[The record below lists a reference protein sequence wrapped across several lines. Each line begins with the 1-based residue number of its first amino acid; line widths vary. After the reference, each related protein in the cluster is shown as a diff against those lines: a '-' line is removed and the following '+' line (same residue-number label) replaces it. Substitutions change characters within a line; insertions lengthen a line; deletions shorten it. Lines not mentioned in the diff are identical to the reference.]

1 MVNLL
6 EKLSKKPVL
15 IMAIVTILTLVSIF
29 EIINNARI
37 ETNLDKYMPKE
48 NPAFIFSDQA
58 ENWFNIKNGVLF
70 VIENTNGVFSESTL
84 NKVKEITKKL
94 QEMPQIER
102 GDVNSLYTTDNI
114 VSTETGLDVNKF
126 YNEVPSS
133 PEGLEKIRQKVI
145 SNEMVFGRMVS
156 KDETATLILAEL
168 KGDVVFTKELY
179 DEILKIAKDYK
190 TPENIYV
197 AGRPIVEGTIAQL
210 APSDMK
216 KMFPIVML
224 LIIIVM
230 MIVLRSFKSLLL
242 VILIVLMSTIWTF
255 GLMSSLKIPI
265 YAVSTMIPVMLIAI
279 GIAYSIYLFNNIS
292 LYRKSN
298 PEAEKSEIIYDM
310 LRAMWKP
317 VLMSALTT
325 AIGFISL
332 ITSEVWPVKYFG
344 LFTAFG
350 VISAFFLTLVF
361 LPAALNLFGL
371 PKQKITEGKKD
382 NSILFEKIVH
392 IIFKYKFAI
401 LTVTGIIIIIS
412 FFGVQKVWIDT
423 SFLRNFEENSGIVQ
437 ADRFINAH
445 FAGTTMLNVILEG
458 EDDTFKD
465 PKVWEKVDSLQTKL
479 ETLHE
484 VGLTFSLG
492 DFLKRMNMAMHSD
505 STEYDR
511 IPESGDMVAQF
522 LLLYSM
528 AGNPDNL
535 DKLVDYN
542 YKRANISINLKGDNS
557 RVIQKVIDFIDN
569 NSHTFNGISI
579 KYAGS
584 AYKGVVFSDL
594 ILEGQISSILI
605 SIVLVIILLAIMFRS
620 LLVGFIGSIPIILT
634 TLISFGLMGFAN
646 IPLGGTTALVASISL
661 GIGIDFAIQFLQRY
675 KVNSLNETDR
685 VKVAIKTMSHT
696 GRAIFYNALVIIIGF
711 SALVFSL
718 FPPNRELGALI
729 SLNMFFCFFGT
740 LVIMLIVIN
749 LFKPRLISK
758 KGEVHTQD

>member
-1 MVNLL
+1 MVDLL
-6 EKLSKKPVL
+6 EKLSRKPVF
-15 IMAIVTILTLVSIF
+15 IMAIVAVVTLFSVF
-29 EIINNARI
+29 AIINNARI
-37 ETNLDKYMPKE
+37 ETNLDKYMPKD
-48 NPAFIFSDQA
+48 NPAFIFSDRA

-70 VIENTNGVFSESTL
+70 VIENPSGVFCESTL

-94 QEMPQIER
+94 QEMSQIER

-114 VSTETGLDVNKF
+114 VSSETGLDVNKF
-126 YNEVPSS
+126 YTEVPSS
-133 PEGLEKIRQKVI
+133 PEGLEKIRQNVI
-145 SNEMVFGRMVS
+145 NNEMIFGRMLS

-168 KGDVVFTKELY
+168 KNDVVFSKELY
-179 DEILKIAKDYK
+179 GKILKIAEDYK
-190 TPENIYV
+190 GPENIYV

-210 APSDMK
+210 APKDMK
-216 KMFPIVML
+216 TMFPIVML
-224 LIIIVM
+224 LIIFIM
-230 MIVLRSFKSLLL
+230 LIVLRSFKSLLL
-242 VILIVLMSTIWTF
+242 VILIVVMSTIWTF
-255 GLMSSLKIPI
+255 GLMSALKIPI

-292 LYRKSN
+292 LYRKIN
-298 PEAEKSEIIYDM
+298 PNAEKGEIISDM
-310 LRAMWKP
+310 LHAMWKP

-350 VISAFFLTLVF
+350 VISAFFLSLVF

-371 PKQKITEGKKD
+371 PKQRITAGKND
-382 NSILFEKIVH
+382 LSEKIVYL
-392 IIFKYKFAI
+392 IFKYKFMI
-401 LTVTGIIIIIS
+401 LTGTSIVIIIS

-423 SFLRNFEENSGIVQ
+423 SFLRNFENSSNIVQ

-465 PKVWEKVDSLQTKL
+465 PKVWEKIDSLQTKL
-479 ETLHE
+479 EKLPE

-511 IPESGDMVAQF
+511 IPPSRDMLAQF

-528 AGNPDNL
+528 AGNPSNL

-542 YKRANISINLKGDNS
+542 YKRTNISINLKGDNS
-557 RVIQKVIDFIDN
+557 KLIQKTIDFIDD
-569 NSHTFNGISI
+569 NSHSLKGISI

-584 AYKGVVFSDL
+584 AYKGLVFSNL

-605 SIVLVIILLAIMFRS
+605 SIILVILLLAIMFKS
-620 LLVGFIGSIPIILT
+620 VTVGLIGSIPVILT
-634 TLISFGLMGFAN
+634 SLISFALMGFAN
-646 IPLGGTTALVASISL
+646 IPLGGTTALVASIAM
-661 GIGIDFAIQFLQRY
+661 GIGVDFAIQFIQRY
-675 KVNSLNETDR
+675 KVNSLDKSD
-685 VKVAIKTMSHT
+685 KVQIAIKTMSHT
-696 GRAIFYNALVIIIGF
+696 GRAIFYNALIVTTGFIVLLF
-711 SALVFSL
+711 SA

-729 SLNMFFCFFGT
+729 SLNMFFCFVGT
-740 LVIMLIVIN
+740 LVVMLIVIN
-749 LFKPRLISK
+749 LINPRLTPK
-758 KGEVHTQD
+758 KREVHTQHK

>member
-1 MVNLL
+1 MIILL
-6 EKLSKKPVL
+6 EKLSKRPIL
-15 IMAIVTILTLVSIF
+15 IMMIVAIVTLLSVF
-29 EIINNARI
+29 EIMNNARI
-37 ETNLDKYMPKE
+37 ETNLDKYMPKA

-70 VIENTNGVFSESTL
+70 VIENPNGVFCESTL
-84 NKVKEITKKL
+84 KKVKEITEKL

-114 VSTETGLDVNKF
+114 VSSETGLDVNKF
-126 YNEVPSS
+126 YVEVPNTS
-133 PEGLEKIRQKVI
+133 EGLEKIRQNVI
-145 SNEMVFGRMVS
+145 NNEMIFGRMLA
-156 KDETATLILAEL
+156 KDEKATLILAEL
-168 KGDVVFTKELY
+168 KNGVVFSKELY
-179 DEILKIAKDYK
+179 GEILKIAKDYK
-190 TPENIYV
+190 GPENIYV

-210 APSDMK
+210 APKDMK

-224 LIIIVM
+224 LIIFIM
-230 MIVLRSFKSLLL
+230 LIVLRSFKSLLL
-242 VILIVLMSTIWTF
+242 VILIVVMSTIWTF
-255 GLMSSLKIPI
+255 GLMSALKIPI

-298 PEAEKSEIIYDM
+298 PNAEKSEIIYDM
-310 LRAMWKP
+310 LHAMWKP

-325 AIGFISL
+325 AIGFTSL

-350 VISAFFLTLVF
+350 VISAFTLSLVF

-371 PKQKITEGKKD
+371 PKQRIITGKND
-382 NSILFEKIVH
+382 SSILSEKIVYL
-392 IIFKYKFAI
+392 ILNYKFMI
-401 LTVTGIIIIIS
+401 LTGTAIVIIIS

-423 SFLRNFEENSGIVQ
+423 SFLRNFENSSNIVQ

-465 PKVWEKVDSLQTKL
+465 PKVWEKIDSLQTKL
-479 ETLHE
+479 ERLPE

-492 DFLKRMNMAMHSD
+492 DFLKRMNMAMNSD
-505 STEYDR
+505 SIEYDR
-511 IPESGDMVAQF
+511 IPPSRDMLAQF

-528 AGNPDNL
+528 AGNPSNL

-557 RVIQKVIDFIDN
+557 KLIQKTIDFIDA
-569 NSHTFNGISI
+569 NSYSLKGISI

-584 AYKGVVFSDL
+584 AYKGLVFSNL

-605 SIVLVIILLAIMFRS
+605 SIILVILLLAIMFKS
-620 LLVGFIGSIPIILT
+620 VSVGLIGSIPVILT
-634 TLISFGLMGFAN
+634 SLISFALMGFAN
-646 IPLGGTTALVASISL
+646 IPLGGTTALVASIAM
-661 GIGIDFAIQFLQRY
+661 GIGVDFAIQFIQRY
-675 KVNSLNETDR
+675 KVNSLDESD
-685 VKVAIKTMSHT
+685 KVQIAIKTMSHT
-696 GRAIFYNALVIIIGF
+696 GRAIFYNALIVTTGFIVLLF
-711 SALVFSL
+711 SA

-729 SLNMFFCFFGT
+729 SLNMFFCFVGT
-740 LVIMLIVIN
+740 LAVMLIVIN
-749 LFKPRLISK
+749 LIKPHLVSK
-758 KGEVHTQD
+758 KEVNPHH